1 MSTYAKMRARRNSWR
16 RKARVLRT
24 KLSYQLRENR
34 RVKRERDQYK
44 KNWRATQQALDELK
58 QHQSIQAVR
67 SKSDL
72 VFLALQLFLMARI
85 GFRAV
90 SRVLGVLA
98 PYLGL
103 NKRPCAQ
110 TISNWVTRLS
120 LVRMSGAA
128 PSQSAGGVFPQG
140 YILLLDIS
148 IGLGQGKILT
158 ILALDPRH
166 HGVVAGAPLLKHTR
180 CLAVAVADTWNG
192 ETISALLGEVI
203 AQFGTPVAY
212 LKDGGTDLA
221 KAVRVLHTPGVTTT
235 SIDDISHYAANLL
248 KHAFELDPHYPAFVQ
263 ACGRVSRRLKQTV
276 LACLAP
282 PKVSTK
288 ARFMNLHR
296 LVGWADRLLK
306 QSPRGRAAT
315 GSLLQKLR
323 DSLDQLP
330 KGKRFIRQFLANA
343 KPLLECQKILKT
355 EGLKHTTYEACR
367 SLVATIPHP
376 FIAAHFRRWL
386 DQHLAAARTLGLQ
399 TVGLPISSDS
409 IESLF
414 GVAKHLGSGEITDA
428 NRIALRIPAL
438 CQELTRADAE
448 QVLQITVNEQHETV
462 GSLPSLIKQ
471 RRDVFNNDG
480 GLDTINDNVA
490 RSNIRLIR
498 RSKSPQKTAVPI
510 DNTENSVDSANLC
523 PSPG

>member
-1 MSTYAKMRARRNSWR
+1 MSTYAKMRARRDSWR
-16 RKARVLRT
+16 RKTGVLRT
-24 KLSYQLRENR
+24 QLSYQLRENR

-44 KNWRATQQALDELK
+44 KNWQATQHGLDELK
-58 QHQSIQAVR
+58 QHQSVQAVR
-67 SKSDL
+67 SKTDL
-72 VFLALQLFLMARI
+72 VFVALQLFLMARI

-120 LVRMSGAA
+120 LVRMSDAA
-128 PSQSAGGVFPQG
+128 PSQTAGGGFPHG

-166 HGVVAGAPLLKHTR
+166 HGVVAGAPSLKHTR

-192 ETISALLGEVI
+192 ETIAAVLRELI
-203 AQFGTPVAY
+203 ARLGTPVAY

-221 KAVRVLHTPGVTTT
+221 KAVRVLHTAGVTPA

-248 KHAFELDPHYPAFVQ
+248 KHVFERDPHYPAFVQ
-263 ACGRVSRRLKQTV
+263 ACGRVSRHLKQTV
-276 LACLAP
+276 LGCLAP

-296 LVGWADRLLK
+296 LVQWADRLLK

-315 GSLLQKLR
+315 GSLLEKLR

-330 KGKRFIRQFLANA
+330 QGKRFIRAFLANA
-343 KPLLECQKILKT
+343 KPLLACQKILKT
-355 EGLKHTTYEACR
+355 KGLNQTTYEACQP
-367 SLVATIPHP
+367 LVATIPHP
-376 FIAAHFRRWL
+376 LIASRFRTWL
-386 DQHLAAARTLGLQ
+386 DHHLATARTLGLH

-414 GVAKHLGSGEITDA
+414 GVAKHLGSGEIKDA

-438 CQELTRADAE
+438 CQELTPAHAE
-448 QVLQITVNEQHETV
+448 RVVQMTVKEHNETV

-480 GLDTINDNVA
+480 GLDTITDNVA
-490 RSNIRLIR
+490 RSNIRLILG
-498 RSKSPQKTAVPI
+498 SESPQRTAHPI
-510 DNTENSVDSANLC
+510 VNTTNFVHSSDLC
-523 PSPG
+523 PNPG

>member
-1 MSTYAKMRARRNSWR
+1 MSTYAKMRTRRNKWR
-16 RKARVLRT
+16 DKTGVART

-44 KNWRATQQALDELK
+44 KNWRAAQQALDELK
-58 QHQSIQAVR
+58 QHQANQVVR
-67 SKSDL
+67 SKVDL
-72 VFLALQLFLMARI
+72 IFLTFQLFLMARI

-103 NKRPCAQ
+103 KKRPCPQ

-120 LVRMSGAA
+120 LVRMSGTA
-128 PSQSAGGVFPQG
+128 PSETAGGLFPHG
-140 YILLLDIS
+140 YILLLDSS

-166 HGVVAGAPLLKHTR
+166 HGVVAGAPLLKHIR

-192 ETISALLGEVI
+192 ETISALLREVI

-221 KAVRVLHTPGVTTT
+221 KAVRLLHTPGVTTT

-248 KHAFELDPHYPAFVQ
+248 KHVFERDPHYQAFVQ

-296 LVGWADRLLK
+296 LVRWADRLLK
-306 QSPRGRAAT
+306 QSPPGRAAT

-330 KGKRFIRQFLANA
+330 QGKRFIREFLANA

-355 EGLKHTTYEACR
+355 KGLNQTTYEACC

-376 FIAAHFRRWL
+376 CIAVDFRMWL
-386 DQHLAAARTLGLQ
+386 DQHLGAARTLGLQ

-414 GVAKHLGSGEITDA
+414 GVAKHLGTGEIKDA

-448 QVLQITVNEQHETV
+448 QVLQITVKEQNAAV

-471 RRDVFNNDG
+471 RRDVFNKDG

-490 RSNIRLIR
+490 RPNIRLIR
-498 RSKSPQKTAVPI
+498 SSKSPQKTAHPI
-510 DNTENSVDSANLC
+510 DNTGNSANPADLC